1 MCIQQAHQK
10 ISFNFK
16 RTICLYNIQN
26 YKPLLRHGKRCGIL
40 DTKLSI
46 VIIYKGLEWKR
57 DWGAFTFCFIS
68 KLFEFF
74 HSKNILLFYA
84 LNKLFI
90 LNSFRWIGN
99 LLDSAEFPY
108 TLRPTSLMLILYKS

>member
-57 DWGAFTFCFIS
+57 D
-68 KLFEFF
+68 
-74 HSKNILLFYA
+74 
-84 LNKLFI
+84 
-90 LNSFRWIGN
+90 
-99 LLDSAEFPY
+99 
-108 TLRPTSLMLILYKS
+108 